1 MQIAFTAIYEPQPD
15 GWIAA
20 SIAEVPG
27 VLTQGRT
34 MEEAREN
41 LADALSQILEANRE
55 LRVAEAGP
63 GAVVEPFRVDLELST

>member
-1 MQIAFTAIYEPQPD
+1 MRIELTAIYEPQPD

-34 MEEAREN
+34 MDEAREM
-41 LADALSQILEANRE
+41 LADALAQVLDCNRE
-55 LRVAEAGP
+55 LRLAEAGSS
-63 GAVVEPFRVDLELST
+63 ARVEPFVLELKLHS